1 MDQKHLG
8 RSLEHLGLDGRLSLV
23 LSEDN
28 HLTLVEGEAGSRPGP
43 LPGSL
48 LLRDRR
54 QCSRTLLPNLMRL
67 SKSP

>member
-28 HLTLVEGEAGSRPGP
+28 HLTLVEGEAGFQAWVTAGVSSAPG
-43 LPGSL
+43 L
-48 LLRDRR
+48 
-54 QCSRTLLPNLMRL
+54 
-67 SKSP
+67 